1 MKILLTLMNRNWEGA
16 QALGDHNPVG
26 TGAGKG
32 LPPVEE
38 IKPHMGQVGRD
49 PGD

>member
-26 TGAGKG
+26 TGAGKD